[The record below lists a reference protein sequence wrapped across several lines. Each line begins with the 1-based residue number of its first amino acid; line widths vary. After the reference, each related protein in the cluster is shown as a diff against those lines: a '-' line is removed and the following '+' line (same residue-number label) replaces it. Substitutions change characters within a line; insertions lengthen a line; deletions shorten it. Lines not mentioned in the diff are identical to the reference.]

1 MRVTPMP
8 LSSAIISLSSSGVK
22 AARLASSGKS
32 TVQESMKS
40 GRVMG
45 AYRLTCGSM

>member
-1 MRVTPMP
+1 ML
-8 LSSAIISLSSSGVK
+8 LSSAIIPRSRSGVK
-22 AARLASSGKS
+22 TAREASPGKS
-32 TVQESMKS
+32 IVQERMKS